1 MFATSA
7 GAPIFEECPENPD
20 KRKTVKFYFEEHPE
34 NPDDQTSMH
43 TLRIF
48 VTLVVY
54 RQSETIWLWKD
65 EIDFAAQGESHY

>member
-1 MFATSA
+1 MSVLEQAKLQRMLVTSA

-20 KRKTVKFYFEEHPE
+20 KRKTVKLNFKEHPE

-54 RQSETIWLWKD
+54 RQSETIWL
-65 EIDFAAQGESHY
+65 